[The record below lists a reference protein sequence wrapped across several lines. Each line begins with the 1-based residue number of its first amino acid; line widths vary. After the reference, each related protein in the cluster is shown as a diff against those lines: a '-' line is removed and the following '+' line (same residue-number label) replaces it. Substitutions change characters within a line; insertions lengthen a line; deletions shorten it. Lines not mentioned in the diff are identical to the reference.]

1 MAILRNV
8 ITAAACLLLIPY
20 TLADAPASDRGSRAA
35 LASRIDEY
43 MTANRQA
50 ELFMGSVLVARGGQ
64 VLVSKG
70 YGLADVDHEIL
81 NTPTTRFHIG
91 SLDKQFTAVLILWL
105 RERGKLTVD
114 DPVRNHLPEC
124 PEKWRAITIRHLLG
138 HTSGILN
145 LTDLPD
151 YFEKRALPS
160 FAPQALARIR
170 EMPLRFRPGERFEY
184 SNTNYAL
191 LHQIAERVSGRPFAS
206 LLQEVVLDPLKMADT
221 GSYVRPGIRHLIVK
235 RRASG
240 YTDGRG
246 PLEGAPWVY
255 PFGMYSTVEDLLR
268 WDQALAQGTLLPK
281 TALEAEFTRG
291 PEGYGLGWF
300 VGNRSGHRVL
310 THGGNT
316 PGFGLTFTRY
326 PDDQVTI
333 IVASNLDTAPTAR
346 IADDL
351 AAMVVF
357 GEEIR
362 PPQRRTTIV
371 VDPRWFSAYVG
382 RYRHTKD
389 HSWVITITQE
399 EGLLWN
405 RLSDTPGSTE
415 MVLRPLSETRFFNK
429 TFVLYEITFLRDR
442 EGRVAR
448 LVAEGPWGR
457 GEFERIE

>member
-1 MAILRNV
+1 MWWHE
-8 ITAAACLLLIPY
+8 
-20 TLADAPASDRGSRAA
+20 SDR
-35 LASRIDEY
+35 D
-43 MTANRQA
+43 
-50 ELFMGSVLVARGGQ
+50 LVALGR
-64 VLVSKG
+64 
-70 YGLADVDHEIL
+70 
-81 NTPTTRFHIG
+81 

-105 RERGKLTVD
+105 RERGKLTVE
-114 DPVRNHLPEC
+114 DPVRNHLPGC
-124 PEKWRAITIRHLLG
+124 PERWREVTIRHLLG
-138 HTSGILN
+138 HTSGISN
-145 LTDLPD
+145 LTELPD

-160 FAPQALARIR
+160 FAPQALARIG

-184 SNTNYAL
+184 SNTNYEL

-235 RRASG
+235 RGASG

-268 WDQALAQGTLLPK
+268 WDQALARGTLLPK
-281 TALEAEFTRG
+281 TALEAAFTRG
-291 PEGYGLGWF
+291 PGGYGLGWF

-333 IVASNLDTAPTAR
+333 IVASNLDTAPAAR

-362 PPQRRTTIV
+362 PPRRRKTIV
-371 VDPRWFSAYVG
+371 VDPRSFDAYVG

-389 HSWVITITQE
+389 RSWVITIPQE
-399 EGLLWN
+399 EGQLWN
-405 RLSDTPGSTE
+405 RLSDTPGWTE
-415 MVLRPLSETRFFNK
+415 MVLRPLSETRFFNPEK
-429 TFVLYEITFLRDR
+429 PGGSSRPPGCRGPLGPGRIREDRIKGPIRGRYPGRWARSCRQERPTHATVL
-442 EGRVAR
+442 GR
-448 LVAEGPWGR
+448 AEGCEANQTSVSNSSSRAAGWGR
-457 GEFERIE
+457 N